1 MNGVK
6 NKSYRELF
14 LNQSD
19 NVNTSN
25 LLRNYYLNSESL
37 SYYKEINDAS
47 TTNINNR
54 LNFRLEYTI
63 DSMNAMVVTT
73 KLTSQFTDYIKNL
86 DGGNYSIVDQL
97 QTSILTTNTTKI
109 LATIS
114 PAELPTAIDLISQ
127 KEPFQLT

>member
-127 KEPFQLT
+127 KNLFS